1 MVRHH
6 SAPDT
11 ESGDTLILDFPASST
26 HGLAVELSEAAPV
39 ERLLFETAEA
49 TEGAEDDVGVVEE
62 AGEDGNSSPDSI
74 LCQCGQ
80 SCDITVGKPSLS
92 N

>member
-11 ESGDTLILDFPASST
+11 ESGETLTLDFPASRT

-62 AGEDGNSSPDSI
+62 AGEDGNRSPDSI
-74 LCQCGQ
+74 
-80 SCDITVGKPSLS
+80 SSLS

>member
-1 MVRHH
+1 MDRHH

-26 HGLAVELSEAAPV
+26 HGLAEELREAAPV
-39 ERLLFETAEA
+39 ERPLFETAEA
-49 TEGAEDDVGVVEE
+49 TEGEEDVGVVEE

>member
-6 SAPDT
+6 SDT
-11 ESGDTLILDFPASST
+11 DSGETLILDFPASRT

-62 AGEDGNSSPDSI
+62 AGEDGNRSPDSI

>member
-1 MVRHH
+1 M
-6 SAPDT
+6 
-11 ESGDTLILDFPASST
+11 
-26 HGLAVELSEAAPV
+26 

>member
-11 ESGDTLILDFPASST
+11 ESGETLILDFPASRT

-39 ERLLFETAEA
+39 ERLLLETAEA

-62 AGEDGNSSPDSI
+62 AGEDGNRSPDSM

>member
-1 MVRHH
+1 M
-6 SAPDT
+6 
-11 ESGDTLILDFPASST
+11 
-26 HGLAVELSEAAPV
+26 

-74 LCQCGQ
+74 SMTEEKDWIRPNYSKEL
-80 SCDITVGKPSLS
+80 DTFIHFTYF
-92 N
+92 

>member
-6 SAPDT
+6 SAP
-11 ESGDTLILDFPASST
+11 
-26 HGLAVELSEAAPV
+26 HGLPEELREAAPA
-39 ERLLFETAEA
+39 ERPLFETAEA
-49 TEGAEDDVGVVEE
+49 AEGAGADVGVVEE

>member
-11 ESGDTLILDFPASST
+11 ESGETLILDFPASRT
-26 HGLAVELSEAAPV
+26 HGLAAEPREAAPV
-39 ERLLFETAEA
+39 GRLLLETAEA
-49 TEGAEDDVGVVEE
+49 TEGADDDVGVVEE
-62 AGEDGNSSPDSI
+62 AGEDGNRSPDSI
-74 LCQCGQ
+74 
-80 SCDITVGKPSLS
+80 SSLS

>member
-6 SAPDT
+6 SAP
-11 ESGDTLILDFPASST
+11 

-39 ERLLFETAEA
+39 ERLLLETAEA

-62 AGEDGNSSPDSI
+62 AGEDGNRSPDSM